1 MWDALV
7 QNAYWLVYAGTVMEG
22 ETALLLG
29 SLAASQGIVK
39 LVWVIVAAFAGATTG
54 DQISYQ
60 LFRRFGP
67 GMVSRNETLKRRSE
81 KARRL
86 LKGHPVKFI
95 IISRFFWGLRS
106 ACMLALAASDVPSR
120 VFVPANL
127 FACALWSVIIG
138 SLGYVFSS
146 WVTRIISTMDEI
158 SGRAPAIIGGVALFM
173 AVVVLGRYAVLKF
186 WRSRETL

>member
-1 MWDALV
+1 
-7 QNAYWLVYAGTVMEG
+7 
-22 ETALLLG
+22 
-29 SLAASQGIVK
+29 
-39 LVWVIVAAFAGATTG
+39 
-54 DQISYQ
+54 
-60 LFRRFGP
+60 
-67 GMVSRNETLKRRSE
+67 
-81 KARRL
+81 
-86 LKGHPVKFI
+86 
-95 IISRFFWGLRS
+95 
-106 ACMLALAASDVPSR
+106 